1 MARFVYATEYYCD
14 LGEHVFR
21 TEKYGM
27 LYRRLVEEGR
37 LEPGEVMAP
46 ERPSWSELEV
56 VHTPEYLQDLR
67 MGRDTTRTMASE
79 MPLSRD
85 IIDSFLLGTGGSI
98 LACRT
103 AAREGEMTMNMAG
116 GFHHAFADRAE
127 GFCFINDVA
136 VAAKRMV
143 CDGEVERVMV
153 VDCDL
158 HQGNGTARICA
169 DDPRIFTFSIHQ
181 ERNYPPKERSDRDV
195 GLPDHCSGSAYLDK
209 LRTRLLPDMDE
220 FGPELVLY
228 VAGADPY
235 RGDVLGGLDLSFSD
249 LERRD
254 GLVIGACRERGVP
267 AAVVLAGGYAEDL
280 TDTVEVHYRTARVL
294 LGDPVGGVDRPGR
307 GMEG

>member
-1 MARFVYATEYYCD
+1 MATFVYSSEYYCD
-14 LGEHVFR
+14 LGDHLFR

-27 LYRRLVEEGR
+27 LYRRLVDEGM
-37 LEPGEVMAP
+37 LDPDEVLRP
-46 ERPSWSELEV
+46 ERPSWVDLEV

-67 MGRDTTRTMASE
+67 QGRDTTRTMASE

-85 IIDSFLLGTGGSI
+85 IIESFLLGTGGSI

-103 AAREGEMTMNMAG
+103 AAREGEMVMNMAG

-143 CDGEVERVMV
+143 CDGDAERVMV

-181 ERNYPPKERSDRDV
+181 ERNYPPKERSDLDV
-195 GLPDHCSGSAYLDK
+195 GLPDHCSGRAYLEK
-209 LRTRLLPDMDE
+209 LRTNLLPAIDE
-220 FGPELVLY
+220 FEPDLALY

-235 RGDVLGGLDLSFSD
+235 RGDVLGGLDLTFDD
-249 LERRD
+249 LEERD
-254 GLVIGACRERGVP
+254 RTVLGACRERGVP
-267 AAVVLAGGYAEDL
+267 AAVVLAGGYAERL
-280 TDTVEVHYRTARVL
+280 EDTVEVHYRTARVL
-294 LGDPVGGVDRPGR
+294 LED
-307 GMEG
+307 